1 MVGQAE
7 AMKQARAGQA
17 GAVEKELAARRELER
32 VQGEAT
38 VRVGEVEARN
48 AGLEARVKR
57 LQEEV
62 GEAREQVKRGKGVW
76 IKLLEE

>member
-1 MVGQAE
+1 
-7 AMKQARAGQA
+7 MKQARAGRA

-48 AGLEARVKR
+48 AGLEERVKR

-76 IKLLEE
+76 MRLLEE